1 MDKGKFLTTALV
13 FVLSVCEMWH
23 PAQAGE
29 IGMIYLKNN
38 GIAPADVWVNDEYQ
52 GYVLGGELLSVDK
65 LGFDAGE
72 KSYGGWSGQG
82 DVTVRICQCNKAGQ
96 AYKMEVKLP
105 KEWGTELGQS
115 SKSPKVWFG
124 ESNAGDEPNVDGIE
138 APPIH
143 RSLEADDCAGGAS
156 KGAIKTN
163 AQPEKKKALEG
174 TWRLFFATGGS
185 CTLSLASDSS
195 VYESGQK
202 VGYWYIDGIDV
213 TVVLRRRPDGTIRGQ
228 WDGQSSYWQSAVY
241 LPASYNGREEVR
253 VMRVP

>member
-1 MDKGKFLTTALV
+1 MDKGKFLTAAAMV
-13 FVLSVCEMWH
+13 FVLSALGIWH
-23 PAQAGE
+23 PTQAGE
-29 IGMIYLKNN
+29 IRMIYLKNN

-82 DVTVRICQCNKAGQ
+82 DVTVRICQCNKSGQ
-96 AYKMEVKLP
+96 AYKMEVNLP

-115 SKSPKVWFG
+115 SLSPKVWFG
-124 ESNAGDEPNVDGIE
+124 EDNAGEEPDINRIE

-143 RSLEADDCAGGAS
+143 RSPAGDDCLGGAQ
-156 KGAIKTN
+156 KGVIKTN
-163 AQPEKKKALEG
+163 AQKKSTLEG
-174 TWRLFFATGGS
+174 TWKLLFPDGGS
-185 CTLSLASDSS
+185 RTLSLASDSN

-202 VGYWYIDGIDV
+202 VGYWRIEGTDV
-213 TVVLRRRPDGTIRGQ
+213 TVVLRRVPDATIRGE
-228 WDGQSSYWQSAVY
+228 WDGQSAYWQSAVY
-241 LPASYNGREEVR
+241 LPGYKSGREELR